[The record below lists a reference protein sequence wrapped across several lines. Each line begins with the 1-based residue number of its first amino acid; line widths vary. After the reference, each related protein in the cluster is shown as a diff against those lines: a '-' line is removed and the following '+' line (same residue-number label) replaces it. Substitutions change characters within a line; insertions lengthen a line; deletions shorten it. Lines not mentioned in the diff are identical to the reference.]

1 MLVCLFGFNVIIATY
16 LQSSH
21 IGSDEY
27 ILEFFLL
34 PTCVDNQE
42 QKMVLNS
49 LSITMQHVC
58 VKACALFFKTTQG
71 CSE

>member
-1 MLVCLFGFNVIIATY
+1 LFGLTIIIATY
-16 LQSSH
+16 LQSIH

-34 PTCVDNQE
+34 PTCVDNQK
-42 QKMVLNS
+42 QKMVLNF

-58 VKACALFFKTTQG
+58 VEVCALFLKTTQG
-71 CSE
+71 RSE

>member
-1 MLVCLFGFNVIIATY
+1 MLVCLALTLLLLLTFKVVTLAV
-16 LQSSH
+16 
-21 IGSDEY
+21 

-34 PTCVDNQE
+34 PICVDSQE

-49 LSITMQHVC
+49 LSITMQHVR
-58 VKACALFFKTTQG
+58 VKACALFLKATQG